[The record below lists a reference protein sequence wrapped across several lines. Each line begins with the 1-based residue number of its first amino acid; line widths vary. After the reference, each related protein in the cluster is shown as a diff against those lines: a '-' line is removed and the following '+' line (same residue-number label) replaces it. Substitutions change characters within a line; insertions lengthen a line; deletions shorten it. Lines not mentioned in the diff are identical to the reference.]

1 MSELIDSIV
10 NETRANLSAYVEF
23 LINSSSAVL
32 LEKMERYVRDKV
44 YNTVFGDMV
53 PLMISNA
60 FNINLLIITKTD
72 LGHSFDMIKPCRAV
86 GARDRKN
93 VLLYKELDHYDAIVK
108 SKFIDSR
115 SNFALIEHHAKSYP
129 TVTSAGLSI

>member
-32 LEKMERYVRDKV
+32 PEKMERYVKDKV

-53 PLMISNA
+53 PLIISNA
-60 FNINLLIITKTD
+60 LNINLLIITKTD

-86 GARDRKN
+86 GPGTGK
-93 VLLYKELDHYDAIVK
+93 
-108 SKFIDSR
+108 R
-115 SNFALIEHHAKSYP
+115 SVI
-129 TVTSAGLSI
+129 